1 MKLSNLKLR
10 AGRPSKMSKE
20 IRLVALAFFSLFFG
34 AGNLILP
41 PFLGFNAFDQWPIV
55 AAGFCITAILI
66 PYLGILAH
74 SKIQGGLYE
83 LAQPILKKFALLY
96 TSVIFMICLLIVVP
110 RTAAVTYELG
120 VAPFTDLSPLLS
132 ALIFFGGVPFF
143 ALYRGRVLSIIGN
156 YITPILVTLMLLL
169 IVQSFGRGVSPSP
182 NANTFGALISSGI
195 IEGYQTFDAIAA
207 VVVGAVLVL
216 SVKNQFAYLSLKQ
229 QSSVLRRGGF
239 WAAFA
244 LMSIYLGLIFSG
256 ASLTATSAN
265 EFNRSELLI
274 YLSSFLFES
283 AGMQILG
290 ITVALACFTTAVG
303 IVTGAADFV
312 NEQIA
317 PSRIA
322 YVITIVIACIAGVLL
337 ATLGVDEIIRVAYP
351 VLLLIYP
358 LTIVLILLHLLP
370 KRLTRGPVLQ
380 IVAATTFLF
389 SIPDAILGYIESVY
403 LRSFLDIIPFGIYQ
417 LGWFIPSLLSVLIS
431 IIVRSLVFRYGQSQ

>member
-1 MKLSNLKLR
+1 
-10 AGRPSKMSKE
+10 MSKE

-96 TSVIFMICLLIVVP
+96 TSVIFLICLLIVVP

-120 VAPFTDLSPLLS
+120 VAPFTSLSPLLS
-132 ALIFFGGVPFF
+132 ALIFFGSIPFF
-143 ALYRGRVLSIIGN
+143 ALYRGRVLSIVGN

-169 IVQSFGRGVSPSP
+169 IVQSFGRSVSPSP
-182 NANTFGALISSGI
+182 NATTFGALISSGI

-229 QSSVLRRGGF
+229 QSSVLKRGGF

-256 ASLTATSAN
+256 ASLAATSAN
-265 EFNRSELLI
+265 EYNRSELLI
-274 YLSSFLFES
+274 YLSSFLFE
-283 AGMQILG
+283 GTGTQILG

-303 IVTGAADFV
+303 IVTGAAD
-312 NEQIA
+312 
-317 PSRIA
+317 
-322 YVITIVIACIAGVLL
+322 
-337 ATLGVDEIIRVAYP
+337 
-351 VLLLIYP
+351 
-358 LTIVLILLHLLP
+358 
-370 KRLTRGPVLQ
+370 
-380 IVAATTFLF
+380 
-389 SIPDAILGYIESVY
+389 
-403 LRSFLDIIPFGIYQ
+403 
-417 LGWFIPSLLSVLIS
+417 
-431 IIVRSLVFRYGQSQ
+431 

>member
-1 MKLSNLKLR
+1 
-10 AGRPSKMSKE
+10 
-20 IRLVALAFFSLFFG
+20 
-34 AGNLILP
+34 
-41 PFLGFNAFDQWPIV
+41 
-55 AAGFCITAILI
+55 
-66 PYLGILAH
+66 
-74 SKIQGGLYE
+74 
-83 LAQPILKKFALLY
+83 
-96 TSVIFMICLLIVVP
+96 
-110 RTAAVTYELG
+110 VTYELG

-132 ALIFFGGVPFF
+132 ALIFFGGIPFF

-274 YLSSFLFES
+274 YLSSFLFEG
-283 AGMQILG
+283 AGTQILG

-370 KRLTRGPVLQ
+370 KRLTGGPVLQ

-403 LRSFLDIIPFGIYQ
+403 LKSFLDIIPFGIYQ

-431 IIVRSLVFRYGQSQ
+431 IIVRSLVFRYDQSQ

>member
-1 MKLSNLKLR
+1 
-10 AGRPSKMSKE
+10 MSKE

-41 PFLGFNAFDQWPIV
+41 PFLGFKAFDQWPIV

-83 LAQPILKKFALLY
+83 LAQPILKRFALLY

-132 ALIFFGGVPFF
+132 ALVFFGGIPFF
-143 ALYRGRVLSIIGN
+143 ALYRGRVLTIIGN
-156 YITPILVTLMLLL
+156 YITPILVTLMVIL
-169 IVQSFGRGVSPSP
+169 IVKSFGHSVAPNP
-182 NANTFGALISSGI
+182 NAKSFGTLISSGI

-216 SVKNQFAYLSLKQ
+216 SVKNQFAYLSQKQ
-229 QSSVLRRGGF
+229 QSSVLKRGGF

-256 ASLTATSAN
+256 ANLAATSAN
-265 EFNRSELLI
+265 DYNRSELLI
-274 YLSSFLFES
+274 YLSSFLFE
-283 AGMQILG
+283 GTGTQILG
-290 ITVALACFTTAVG
+290 VTVALACFTTAVG
-303 IVTGAADFV
+303 IVTGTADFV
-312 NEQIA
+312 NEQID
-317 PSRIA
+317 PSRKA
-322 YVITIVIACIAGVLL
+322 YVITISIACIAGVLL

-370 KRLTRGPVLQ
+370 KRLTGGYVLQ

-389 SIPDAILGYIESVY
+389 SIPDAVLGYIDSVY
-403 LRSFLDIIPFGIYQ
+403 LRTFLEFIPFGIYQ
-417 LGWFIPSLLSVLIS
+417 LGWIMPSLLSVLIS
-431 IIVRSLVFRYGQSQ
+431 VIVRSLVFRYDPLQ

>member
-1 MKLSNLKLR
+1 MN
-10 AGRPSKMSKE
+10 KE

-41 PFLGFNAFDQWPIV
+41 PFLGFNAFDQWPVV

-96 TSVIFMICLLIVVP
+96 TSAIFMICLLIVVP

-120 VAPFTDLSPLLS
+120 VAPFTDFSPLLS
-132 ALIFFGGVPFF
+132 ALIFFGGIPFF

-156 YITPILVTLMLLL
+156 YITPILVALMALL
-169 IVQSFGRGVSPSP
+169 IIQSFGRSVAPNP
-182 NANTFGALISSGI
+182 NAKSFGSLISSGI

-216 SVKNQFAYLSLKQ
+216 SVKNQFDYLNLKQ
-229 QSSVLRRGGF
+229 QSRVLKRGGF

-256 ASLTATSAN
+256 ASLASIDAN
-265 EFNRSELLI
+265 EYNRSELLI
-274 YLSSFLFES
+274 YLSSFLFE
-283 AGMQILG
+283 GTGTQILG
-290 ITVALACFTTAVG
+290 VTVALACFTTAVG

-317 PSRIA
+317 PSRKA
-322 YVITIVIACIAGVLL
+322 YVITIVITCIAGVLL

-351 VLLLIYP
+351 VLMLIYP
-358 LTIVLILLHLLP
+358 LTIVLILLHLIP
-370 KRLTRGPVLQ
+370 KQLTGGYVLQ

-403 LRSFLDIIPFGIYQ
+403 LRSFLEIIPLGMFQ
-417 LGWFIPSLLSVLIS
+417 LGWFIPSLLSALIS
-431 IIVRSLVFRYGQSQ
+431 ISVRSLVSQYDQPQ

>member
-1 MKLSNLKLR
+1 
-10 AGRPSKMSKE
+10 MSKE

-74 SKIQGGLYE
+74 SKIQGGLFE

-132 ALIFFGGVPFF
+132 ALIFFGGIPFF

-169 IVQSFGRGVSPSP
+169 IVQSFGRDVSPSP

-274 YLSSFLFES
+274 YLSSFLFEG
-283 AGMQILG
+283 AGTQILG

-322 YVITIVIACIAGVLL
+322 YVITIAIACMAGVVL

-370 KRLTRGPVLQ
+370 KRLTGQGVLQ

-403 LRSFLDIIPFGIYQ
+403 LRSLLDIIPFGIYQ
-417 LGWFIPSLLSVLIS
+417 LGWFMPSLLSVLIS
-431 IIVRSLVFRYGQSQ
+431 IIVRSLVFRYDQSQ

>member
-1 MKLSNLKLR
+1 
-10 AGRPSKMSKE
+10 MSKE
-20 IRLVALAFFSLFFG
+20 VRLVALAFFSLFFG

-41 PFLGFNAFDQWPIV
+41 PFLGYKAFDQWLVV
-55 AAGFCITAILI
+55 AVGFCATAVLI

-83 LAQPILKKFALLY
+83 LAQPVLKKFSLLY
-96 TSVIFMICLLIVVP
+96 TSIIFIICLLIVVP

-120 VAPFTDLSPLLS
+120 VAPFTSLSPLLS
-132 ALIFFGGVPFF
+132 ALIFFGGIPFF

-156 YITPILVTLMLLL
+156 YITPLLVTLMVLL
-169 IVQSFGRGVSPSP
+169 IIQSFGRSVAPSTNP
-182 NANTFGALISSGI
+182 TPFGELISSGV

-216 SVKNQFAYLSLKQ
+216 SVKNQFNYLNVKQ
-229 QSSVLRRGGF
+229 QSKVLKQGGF

-244 LMSIYLGLIFSG
+244 LMSIYFGLIYSG
-256 ASLTATSAN
+256 ASLASASAN
-265 EFNRSELLI
+265 DYNRSELLI
-274 YLSSFLFES
+274 YLSSFLFEG
-283 AGMQILG
+283 AGTQILAV
-290 ITVALACFTTAVG
+290 TVALACFTTAVG

-317 PSRIA
+317 PSRKA
-322 YVITIVIACIAGVLL
+322 YVITIAIACIAGVLL

-370 KRLTRGPVLQ
+370 QHLTGGNVLQ
-380 IVAATTFLF
+380 IVATTTFLF
-389 SIPDAILGYIESVY
+389 SIPDAVLGYFESVY
-403 LRSFLDIIPFGIYQ
+403 LRNFLNIIPLGIFQ
-417 LGWFIPSLLSVLIS
+417 LSWLFPSLLSALIS
-431 IIVRSLVFRYGQSQ
+431 ISVHSLGSRYDQLQ